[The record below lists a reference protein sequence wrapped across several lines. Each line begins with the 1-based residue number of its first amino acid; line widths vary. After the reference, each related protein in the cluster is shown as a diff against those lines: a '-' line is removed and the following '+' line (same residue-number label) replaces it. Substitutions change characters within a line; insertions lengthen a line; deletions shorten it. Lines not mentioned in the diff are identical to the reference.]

1 MNQISL
7 IIPAK
12 QEPNALPIVLEEI
25 KKNNYNF
32 NIIVILDRND
42 VETFNSIKNLD
53 CKILWQ
59 SKKGYG
65 NAIIDE

>member
-42 VETFNSIKNLD
+42 VKLLI
-53 CKILWQ
+53 Q
-59 SKKGYG
+59 SK
-65 NAIIDE
+65 I